1 MSTKVEATIED
12 LYHIPENGKAEIIG
26 GEFVFMSPTGFL
38 PNYAA
43 GEIFASLREYGR
55 RTKSGY
61 ALTDNIGFSVDL
73 PNRKSFS
80 PDASFYTGQPAGGS
94 FPQGAPVF
102 AVEVRSEND
111 YGAKA
116 EQSISAKIRDYF
128 AAGAKVVWD
137 VGVLKQQ
144 LIYVYRFD
152 NPEKPDVYARGE
164 IAEAEPALTG
174 WTMPVDALFP

>member
-12 LYHIPENGKAEIIG
+12 LYHIPENGKAEIVD
-26 GEFVFMSPTGFL
+26 GEFVLMSPTRFL

-61 ALTDNIGFSVDL
+61 ALTDNIGFAVDL

-80 PDASFYTGQPAGGS
+80 PDASFYTGQPTGGS

-102 AVEVRSEND
+102 AGEVRSEND

-116 EQSISAKIRDYF
+116 EQNISAKIRDYF

-137 VGVLKQQ
+137 VDVLKQQ
-144 LIYVYRFD
+144 LIRVYRFD
-152 NPEKPDVYARGE
+152 NPDNPEIYTRGE
-164 IAEAEPALTG
+164 IADAEPALAG
-174 WTMPVDALFP
+174 WTMQVDALFP